1 MRFISSERL
10 SNHSGAAAEREV
22 WDRLKTAFGPEE
34 TGVGY
39 RRYPIVDRTAGDF
52 DREADFLLFLQS
64 VGLVVIEC
72 KGYQIDQIRRI
83 DGEKWVLQNTAQ
95 SSSAPH
101 SQAFDH
107 SNRVRQ
113 HFIRE
118 SDLCDWRGNCVVSSN
133 PLVALPNITR
143 EEWEARGFHE
153 GPSAPPV
160 LLADDLSPVALRER
174 IESLPNA
181 ELLSDDEYETA
192 RAVLSGGQPISGERG
207 PELVDETSKGG
218 LYETVDKGL
227 RRLDE
232 KQEEIGLQIPDGP
245 QRIRGIAGSGKTLL
259 MAKKAAQM
267 HAKHPDWNIVV
278 TFQTQSLYE
287 AVTESVRRYYAF
299 FSPDDPEPDW
309 DRLEI
314 MHGWGGKTK
323 HGLYY
328 RIAKE
333 AGLSPINY
341 SEAERRFS
349 RGEYGLFHSCC
360 ETALDEGRIQESYD
374 AILIDE
380 AQDFDPGFYKL
391 CYEALKPPKRL
402 IWAYD
407 EAQNL
412 QTLTVP
418 RAEEVFG
425 TDEDGDPRVDLSGAY
440 EGGIQK
446 SQVMRKAYRTPRS
459 VLMLAHTLGM
469 GLLRDG
475 GAVQAIT
482 NKDGWDDIGYDV
494 LSGDFRKHGEP
505 IELTRPAEHS
515 PHPLHDE
522 ADASPFVRFDSFDRK
537 HDEITDVADR
547 IAADVTEGGLDP
559 EQVMVVTL
567 GSYGTSTRTGERL
580 AASLDA
586 RDVDANLVWDGDR
599 DVFAEEGAVTI
610 SRINRAKG
618 NQAAMVY
625 VVGVEH
631 VEDESRRQ
639 DLIQRRNEAFVAITR
654 TEAWCT
660 ITGTGESEPIFEEI
674 ETLREQVSGSNPVV
688 RFPAPHPDDLER
700 EMEDDTGATTIDQF
714 AD

>member
-1 MRFISSERL
+1 MRFISSERI

-22 WDRLKTAFGPEE
+22 WERLKAAFGPED

-72 KGYQIDQIRRI
+72 KGYQIDHVQRI
-83 DGEKWVLQNTAQ
+83 EGEKWILRNTSQ

-107 SNRVRQ
+107 STRVLQ
-113 HFIRE
+113 HFMKE
-118 SDLCDWRGNCVVSSN
+118 SDLCDRRRNCVVAANS
-133 PLVALPNITR
+133 LVALPNITR

-153 GPSAPPV
+153 GPNAPPV

-174 IESLPNA
+174 IETLPHA
-181 ELLSDDEYETA
+181 EPLSDSEYETA
-192 RAVLSGGQPISGERG
+192 RAVLSGGQPISGDRG
-207 PELVDETSKGG
+207 PELADETTKGG
-218 LYETVDKGL
+218 LYETVEKGL
-227 RRLDE
+227 NRLDE
-232 KQEEIGLQIPDGP
+232 KQEEIGLQIPNGP

-267 HAKHPDWNIVV
+267 HAKHPDWRIAL

-287 AVTESVRRYYAF
+287 TVTENVERYYAF

-309 DRLEI
+309 DKLEI
-314 MHGWGGKTK
+314 LHGWGGRTK

-328 RIAKE
+328 KIAKE
-333 AGLSPINY
+333 SGVRPLS
-341 SEAERRFS
+341 
-349 RGEYGLFHSCC
+349 YGQAKREFGDEDGDLFDRCC
-360 ETALDEGRIQESYD
+360 EQALEEGRIQESYD

-380 AQDFDPGFYKL
+380 AQDFNPGFYKL
-391 CYEALKPPKRL
+391 CYAALEPPKRL
-402 IWAYD
+402 VWAYD

-418 RAEEVFG
+418 TAEEIFG
-425 TDEDGDPRVDLSGAY
+425 TDAAGDPMVDLSGSY

-446 SQVMRKAYRTPRS
+446 SQIMRKAYRTPRS

-469 GLLRDG
+469 GLRREE

-482 NKDGWDDIGYDV
+482 NQEGWEDIGYEV

-522 ADASPFVRFDSFDRK
+522 ADASPFVRFQRFGRK
-537 HDEITDVADR
+537 REEVEYVADR
-547 IAADVTEGGLDP
+547 IAEDVSEGGLAP
-559 EQVMVVTL
+559 EDVLVVTL
-567 GSYGTSTRTGERL
+567 GEVRASRRTGEDL
-580 AASLDA
+580 AAALDS
-586 RDVDANLVWDGDR
+586 RGVDANLVWDGDR
-599 DVFAEEGAVTI
+599 DVFAEEDSVTV

-625 VVGVEH
+625 VIGVEH
-631 VEDESRRQ
+631 VEDDARRQ
-639 DLIQRRNEAFVAITR
+639 DLIQRRNEVFVGVTR

-660 ITGTGESEPIFEEI
+660 ITGTGRDAAIFEEI
-674 ETLREQVSGSNPVV
+674 ETLREQVSGPDPVV
-688 RFPAPHPDDLER
+688 TFPAPHPDDLER
-700 EMEDDTGATTIDQF
+700 EMEDDTTATTIDQF